1 MMLLLTDSFKKLSSA
16 LTDKSDFK
24 SEWPKF
30 GGDMKK
36 FHSWY
41 LAIMAQL
48 SLPPWS
54 EFYDHSKND
63 IISHATNTT
72 LNGKLYSKLL
82 IALEGSALQGVVS
95 KKHL

>member
-1 MMLLLTDSFKKLSSA
+1 
-16 LTDKSDFK
+16 
-24 SEWPKF
+24 
-30 GGDMKK
+30 
-36 FHSWY
+36 
-41 LAIMAQL
+41 MAQL

-63 IISHATNTT
+63 IISHSTNTT
-72 LNGKLYSKLL
+72 LNGKLFSKLL